1 MIVNVQTLIF
11 LLSYDFNILFQH
23 IIYIRHF
30 KEITFLI
37 HRLSTTAH
45 NNK

>member
-23 IIYIRHF
+23 IYIRHF

-37 HRLSTTAH
+37 RRLSTTAH